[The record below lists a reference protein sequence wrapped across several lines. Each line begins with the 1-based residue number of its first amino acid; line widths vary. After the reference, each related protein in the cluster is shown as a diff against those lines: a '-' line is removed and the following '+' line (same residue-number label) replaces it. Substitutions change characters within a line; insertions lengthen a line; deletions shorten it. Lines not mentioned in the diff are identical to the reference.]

1 MHTKEKIMW
10 NLEGQRIRARY
21 LGDQE
26 VEGRVVES
34 RVKYGGRVQH
44 SVEFDQPIPLRWRAM
59 KAVRVL
65 IDHEEVIEV
74 VKMPQ
79 LTG

>member
-1 MHTKEKIMW
+1 MW

-21 LGDQE
+21 FGDQE
-26 VEGRVVES
+26 VEGLVIES

-44 SVEFDQPIPLRWRAM
+44 SVEFDQPIQLRWRAL

-65 IDHEEVIEV
+65 IDHEEVIAV
-74 VKMPQ
+74 VDQPQ
-79 LTG
+79 LTR

>member
-1 MHTKEKIMW
+1 MW
-10 NLEGQRIRARY
+10 NLVGQRIRARY
-21 LGDQE
+21 FGDQE

-44 SVEFDQPIPLRWRAM
+44 TVEFDQPIQLRWRAL
-59 KAVRVL
+59 KAVRIL

-74 VKMPQ
+74 AGVPQ
-79 LTG
+79 

>member
-1 MHTKEKIMW
+1 MW

-21 LGDQE
+21 FDDQE
-26 VEGRVVES
+26 VEGLVVES

-44 SVEFDQPIPLRWRAM
+44 SVEFDQPIQLRWRAM

-79 LTG
+79 LTR